1 LCSAGFVRQFID
13 REKAVVV
20 GNSKPFRSGKILNP
34 PARDASLQ
42 TPSSRYGDFD
52 ENAALSSL
60 KELIARGDQRLDP
73 MLATITDAARQLTGA
88 SGAALAMWKE
98 GAMLC
103 RARSGDTAPVLGA
116 RLSADTGISGE
127 CLRTGKVQHCIDI
140 EDDPFVDVEV
150 CRRLGLRSLAVLP
163 IQGRRGING
172 ILEVFSTQPAAFREW
187 HINLL
192 QQLAALA
199 ERARASQPHGAS
211 SAPPR
216 SPVEAPRRSG
226 LLPASDRVG
235 DVALA
240 FLGTRSRPVALGI
253 TGVVAIALLAL
264 VIWLGWRAPDE
275 TDGKAHA
282 ATPTSADAGI
292 VHGNVNGNDGV
303 TVHGAINQPVRK
315 PSPASESIVLS
326 FGDDSA
332 GTAVKLASRPG
343 MVAGNTTAYLA
354 RPDLA
359 RSELTHSDR
368 SPLLAERGGDAAVP
382 RRPVGSQI
390 GTQAELRDISRSDT
404 SSDEATSGERRSI
417 PAASTKQPDSS
428 ESLSAKVSSP
438 LPGSSAPVSQG
449 VSGGQLLNQVPPVY
463 PAQALLLRLEGTV
476 TLAATIMEDGTVGNI
491 RAVDGPPVLAESAMN
506 AVKNWR
512 YEPYELDGK
521 PVQNEIRINVNFKF
535 PSEGR

>member
-1 LCSAGFVRQFID
+1 M
-13 REKAVVV
+13 VV

-42 TPSSRYGDFD
+42 TPSSLYGDFD

-60 KELIARGDQRLDP
+60 KELVASGNQRLDP

-103 RARSGDTAPVLGA
+103 RARSGDTAPALGA

-199 ERARASQPHGAS
+199 ERARAAQPHGAS

-282 ATPTSADAGI
+282 ATLTSADAAI
-292 VHGNVNGNDGV
+292 VNGNVNGNDGV

-332 GTAVKLASRPG
+332 GTAVKLASKPG

-354 RPDLA
+354 RSDLA
-359 RSELTHSDR
+359 HSDR
-368 SPLLAERGGDAAVP
+368 SPLLAESGGDAIP
-382 RRPVGSQI
+382 RKPVVSQM
-390 GTQAELRDISRSDT
+390 GTQAELHDVSRLDS
-404 SSDEATSGERRSI
+404 SSDGATPGEPRSI
-417 PAASTKQPDSS
+417 QAGSTKQPDRS
-428 ESLSAKVSSP
+428 EFLSAKVSSP